1 MMRRSDDIALEHPNS
16 AAKRR
21 DDDDPSVAPVI
32 PRAEHS
38 SEMAGEV
45 KSPNPT
51 LGASIGA
58 LVAALERRTAQLNE
72 ARALLKNPAAA
83 GTLSHEL
90 RTPLQAIQ
98 GYLDLLL
105 SGEYG
110 PLNDE
115 QAEVLR
121 RVYNSAQSLLDIVN
135 TALELS
141 KPEAASGPLQ
151 VEEVHVSELLEEV
164 ASETTGA
171 IRKPGLSVVWRTAPN
186 LPPAR
191 TDPTKLKL
199 VLKNLVGNAI
209 KYTDKGKVTVDAR
222 AAAGGLQF
230 RVTDT
235 GAGIAADM
243 RRAIFEPFRQVGA
256 VPGQHGGAGLGLYIV
271 RRLVDRLGG
280 TISLESQ
287 IGRGSSFQVWIP
299 KDAKGDQLNQ
309 EE

>member
-1 MMRRSDDIALEHPNS
+1 MESRWDDISADVHPQNAQHDVSQELEVNELHTRE
-16 AAKRR
+16 A
-21 DDDDPSVAPVI
+21 
-32 PRAEHS
+32 
-38 SEMAGEV
+38 
-45 KSPNPT
+45 
-51 LGASIGA
+51 LGASIAA
-58 LVAALERRTAQLNE
+58 LIAALERRTAQLNE
-72 ARALLKNPAAA
+72 ARALLKTPAAA

-110 PLNDE
+110 ELNEE
-115 QAEVLR
+115 QTDVLR
-121 RVYNSAQSLLDIVN
+121 RVYTSAESLLDIVN

-141 KPEAASGPLQ
+141 KPETSRTPLH
-151 VEEVHVSELLEEV
+151 VEEVQVSELLSEV
-164 ASETTGA
+164 ASETSGA
-171 IRKPGLSVVWRTAPN
+171 IRKPGLSIVWRTAPN

-209 KYTDKGKVTVDAR
+209 KFTDKGKVTVDAR
-222 AAAGGLQF
+222 AASGGLQF

-243 RRAIFEPFRQVGA
+243 RRAIFEPFRQGGP

-287 IGRGSSFQVWIP
+287 VGEGSSFQVWIP
-299 KDAKGDQLNQ
+299 ENARRETRPADD
-309 EE
+309 

>member
-1 MMRRSDDIALEHPNS
+1 MASRWDDISVDVHSQN
-16 AAKRR
+16 AKHELSQGEDVNDGRT
-21 DDDDPSVAPVI
+21 
-32 PRAEHS
+32 PREA
-38 SEMAGEV
+38 
-45 KSPNPT
+45 

-58 LVAALERRTAQLNE
+58 LIAALERRTAQLNE
-72 ARALLKNPAAA
+72 ARALLKTPAAA

-110 PLNDE
+110 ELNEE
-115 QAEVLR
+115 QTDVLR
-121 RVYNSAQSLLDIVN
+121 RVYTSAESLLDIVN

-141 KPEAASGPLQ
+141 RPEASRGPLH
-151 VEEVHVSELLEEV
+151 VEEVQVSELLSEV

-171 IRKPGLSVVWRTAPN
+171 IRKPGLSIVWRTAPN

-209 KYTDKGKVTVDAR
+209 KFTDKGKVTVDAR
-222 AAAGGLQF
+222 AASGGLQF

-243 RRAIFEPFRQVGA
+243 RRAIFEPFRQGGL
-256 VPGQHGGAGLGLYIV
+256 VPGQYGGAGLGLYIV

-287 IGRGSSFQVWIP
+287 IGQGSSFQVWIP
-299 KDAKGDQLNQ
+299 KDAGNEAQPLTVAD
-309 EE
+309 E